1 MKRKSVESDRSGHL
15 KGVVGYSSLPVSGP
29 WCLPDF
35 VDLFDS
41 VGDRVPQNIEP
52 AAATG
57 RMAPLLG
64 VPAFG
69 VLAIEKI
76 ISPLL
81 I

>member
-1 MKRKSVESDRSGHL
+1 MKRKSVGSDRSGHL
-15 KGVVGYSSLPVSGP
+15 KGAARYSSLRLSGP
-29 WCLPDF
+29 WRLPDF
-35 VDLFDS
+35 VDPFDS
-41 VGDRVPQNIEP
+41 VSDRVPQNIEP

-57 RMAPLLG
+57 RMAPLFG

-69 VLAIEKI
+69 VFAIEKI

>member
-1 MKRKSVESDRSGHL
+1 
-15 KGVVGYSSLPVSGP
+15 
-29 WCLPDF
+29 
-35 VDLFDS
+35 
-41 VGDRVPQNIEP
+41 
-52 AAATG
+52 
-57 RMAPLLG
+57 PLLG